1 MVQNFFPDVGEL
13 DKLNVLLKEWIAIRI
28 RR

>member
-1 MVQNFFPDVGEL
+1 MVQNFFPNVGEL
-13 DKLNVLLKEWIAIRI
+13 EKLNILLKEWIAIRI